1 MWLSWGFGVMAE
13 NTQNVHASS
22 LASSGKRVSCG
33 VSSPGLWCELGSHSG
48 PRPPAVQTEPLGHG
62 WCLPSVFCACC
73 FVLFP
78 LQPGNVTLCRPGGS
92 WFNSKEVDLAES
104 VRMAEIPEMFK
115 SGLLLILKGASLKWP
130 INTVFAFVCSDQR
143 NWTAAFL
150 SRYNS
155 ETLQRRVNNIFLPL
169 SGGNNENLSWKR
181 NSEFT

>member
-22 LASSGKRVSCG
+22 LASSGKRVSCC

-92 WFNSKEVDLAES
+92 WFNSKEEDLAES
-104 VRMAEIPEMFK
+104 VRMAEIPEMFQVWAAPDCERGFTK
-115 SGLLLILKGASLKWP
+115 VANKHC
-130 INTVFAFVCSDQR
+130 VCIC
-143 NWTAAFL
+143 
-150 SRYNS
+150 
-155 ETLQRRVNNIFLPL
+155 LQRPEKLDCCFSLQIQF
-169 SGGNNENLSWKR
+169 
-181 NSEFT
+181 